1 MQIHVYAISR
11 LTRIIPPLS
20 CSTTMQG
27 PSHEKA
33 TRVHP
38 EASFATAPA
47 PFATTR
53 HGPKWCFL
61 MHPLIRPTLATLH
74 SRRCQPDTTTRRPPA
89 TQGHVG
95 LHNSPPCPSQMHR
108 MHQFAQIV
116 GRSCCRSVT
125 IPGPEKAKL
134 QNKLH
139 AALTAARE
147 FRARPRAA
155 GTARADSLPDCNS
168 SIREHWGSCS
178 SPRTS

>member
-1 MQIHVYAISR
+1 MQLHVYAISR
-11 LTRIIPPLS
+11 LTRIIPPLF

-27 PSHEKA
+27 PLHESHP
-33 TRVHP
+33 RSPRSIVRHR
-38 EASFATAPA
+38 SIRHHTA
-47 PFATTR
+47 
-53 HGPKWCFL
+53 WCKML
-61 MHPLIRPTLATLH
+61 PYSTPLIRPTLATLH

-89 TQGHVG
+89 TQGYVG
-95 LHNSPPCPSQMHR
+95 LQKSPHCPSQMHR

-116 GRSCCRSVT
+116 ERSCCRSVT